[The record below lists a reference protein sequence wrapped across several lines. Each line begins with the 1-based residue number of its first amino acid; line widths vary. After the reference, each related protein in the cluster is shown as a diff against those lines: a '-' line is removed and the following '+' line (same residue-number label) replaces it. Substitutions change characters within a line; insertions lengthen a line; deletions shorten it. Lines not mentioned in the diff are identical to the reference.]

1 MGWSGADL
9 SGLCVDHDS
18 RHAACDRSRADPTFG
33 SVLGSDRRRHSERF
47 CSIRAPDRDPL
58 LPTWLSGDKLFRV
71 ILGFSLFIACYQAE
85 ILRGGLQAIEHGQ
98 VEAAKALG
106 LRYWQYQLTVILPQ
120 VFRIT
125 LPQTVN
131 QVVTGF
137 KDTSYV
143 AIVGFFDL
151 VASASAALGTGD
163 WAIAFVEVYI
173 VVGLLY
179 FVFGYSL
186 AAYGT
191 YIERKMSIAHR
202 R

>member
-1 MGWSGADL
+1 M
-9 SGLCVDHDS
+9 
-18 RHAACDRSRADPTFG
+18 
-33 SVLGSDRRRHSERF
+33 
-47 CSIRAPDRDPL
+47 
-58 LPTWLSGDKLFRV
+58 
-71 ILGFSLFIACYQAE
+71 
-85 ILRGGLQAIEHGQ
+85 
-98 VEAAKALG
+98 EAAKALG
-106 LRYWQYQLTVILPQ
+106 LRYWQYQVTVVLPQ

-131 QVVTGF
+131 QVVSGF

-163 WAIAFVEVYI
+163 WAIAFVEVYF

-186 AAYGT
+186 ARYGAD
-191 YIERKMSIAHR
+191 IERRMNAAYQR
-202 R
+202 